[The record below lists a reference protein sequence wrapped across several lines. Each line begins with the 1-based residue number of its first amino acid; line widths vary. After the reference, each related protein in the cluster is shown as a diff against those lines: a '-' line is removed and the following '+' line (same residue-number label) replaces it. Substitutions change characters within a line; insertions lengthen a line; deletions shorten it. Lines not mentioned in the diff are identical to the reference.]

1 MSVAAAAG
9 NPTKGSTQR
18 VGRFEVRSVLGR
30 GAQATVFLG
39 WDPKLQREVAIKVM
53 STAAGAE
60 AINEWLGEARA
71 TSALAHPGIVPVYE
85 ADQDGESV
93 FLVFERVDGPTLSE
107 KLKGLGP
114 MPAPEAASLVREVLD
129 ALAFAHARG
138 VVHRDLKPSNI
149 LVGSDGRARVM
160 DFGIAAKLT
169 EAHDGRIVGTPGYI
183 SPEAARGEAPTP
195 AMDVYSAGMMLG
207 HLLLG
212 GPMRPIP
219 ATPDAA
225 LRQVIEQDLVWPA
238 GKAQVDDKLR
248 TMVMRATSRSPEARF
263 ASAAE
268 FRDALAKWLTPPDA
282 APQVGGHGTLD
293 FLLRRMRLHGDFPA
307 LSDSVTRIQRV
318 TASEKESLHALSDE
332 IMKDVALTQKL
343 LRLVNTAHFRH
354 VGAGEIATVSRATAL
369 IGFAGIRNMAL
380 SVVLLEH
387 MKDQSHAQ
395 RMKELFLQ
403 ALLTGTLVDQLSP
416 TTREREEAF
425 LGGMLSHLGRMLAE
439 YYFPEEAAQV
449 RARVGRSG
457 LRDEM
462 ADTPDESRVAA
473 DILGLSY
480 DDLGQGVAQ
489 SWGLPDTLRRM
500 MNVPQEEVPGRA
512 VESGIERMRW
522 RIRASG
528 EMVQMLLDGDPAQTE
543 QRVLAL
549 GERYSRALDMKPEEF
564 GSALKQARVN
574 LSEMAAGLKI
584 EPAAQAKA
592 RRLMHTTHTPPAAA
606 PAAAAAAKAGAVDAT
621 IVSRPLASPAA
632 PGVEVAQD
640 ATMVL
645 PASAHPTHEEAEAML
660 SAGIAEV
667 TTSMASDSFKL
678 NEVLKL
684 ILDTIYKG
692 LGFDRVVFCLRDP
705 KTGHLSGRIGLG
717 HGADQMAKRFLVDA
731 RGPQP
736 ADLFGAACLKGADT
750 LIADGR
756 SSTLG
761 PRLPSWYRGAPA
773 HSFMLL
779 PMMLKGAPFAL
790 IYVDR
795 NSTPIDF
802 GERELTLLRTL
813 RNQAVM
819 AFKAA
824 G

>member
-1 MSVAAAAG
+1 MSVAVVAG
-9 NPTKGSTQR
+9 TPAKGGAQR
-18 VGRFEVRSVLGR
+18 VGRFELRSVLGR
-30 GAQATVFLG
+30 GAQATVWLG
-39 WDPKLQREVAIKVM
+39 WDPKLQREVAVKVI
-53 STAAGAE
+53 SASAGAE

-71 TSALAHPGIVPVYE
+71 TSSLAHPGIVPVYE
-85 ADQDGESV
+85 ADQDGQAV

-107 KLKGLGP
+107 KLKGFGP
-114 MPAPEAASLVREVLD
+114 MPAREAAELVREVLD

-160 DFGIAAKLT
+160 DFGIAAKLS

-183 SPEAARGEAPTP
+183 SPEAARGQAPTP

-207 HLLLG
+207 QLLLG

-219 ATPDAA
+219 ATPEAA
-225 LRQVIEQDLVWPA
+225 LRQVIDQDLVWPA
-238 GKAQVDDKLR
+238 GKALVDDKLR
-248 TMVMRATSRSPEARF
+248 TMVMRATSRAPEDRF
-263 ASAAE
+263 ASATE
-268 FRDALAKWLTPPDA
+268 FRDALAKWLTPADA
-282 APQVGGHGTLD
+282 PPQVGGHGTLD

-318 TASEKESLHALSDE
+318 TASEKESLQALSSE
-332 IMKDVALTQKL
+332 ILKDVALTQKL

-387 MKDQSHAQ
+387 MKDQTHAQ

-425 LGGMLSHLGRMLAE
+425 LGGMMSHLGRMLAE

-449 RARVGRSG
+449 RQRVTRSG
-457 LRDEM
+457 LRDTG
-462 ADTPDESRVAA
+462 ADAPDEARVAA
-473 DILGLSY
+473 DVLGLSY

-489 SWGLPDTLRRM
+489 SWGLPDNLRRM
-500 MNVPQEEVPGRA
+500 MNMPQEDVPGRL
-512 VESGIERMRW
+512 VESAVERMRW
-522 RIRASG
+522 RIRASA
-528 EMVQMLLDGDPAQTE
+528 EMVQILLEGDPAQTD

-549 GERYSRALDMKPEEF
+549 GERYSRALDLKPEEF
-564 GSALKQARVN
+564 CAALKQARVN
-574 LSEMAAGLKI
+574 LTEMAASLKI
-584 EPAAQAKA
+584 EPPAQAKS
-592 RRLMHTTHTPPAAA
+592 RRLLHAQPEAA
-606 PAAAAAAKAGAVDAT
+606 PAVAAAKAGAVDAT
-621 IVSRPLASPAA
+621 IVSRPLAAPKV
-632 PGVEVAQD
+632 PGVEAACD
-640 ATMVL
+640 ATMIL
-645 PASAHPTHEEAEAML
+645 PVPPPSHEQAEAML
-660 SAGIAEV
+660 SATIADV
-667 TTSMASDSFKL
+667 TTTMASDSFKL

-684 ILDTIYKG
+684 ILDSIYKG
-692 LGFDRVVFCLRDP
+692 LGFDRLVFCLRDP
-705 KTGHLSGRIGLG
+705 KTGQLTGRIGLG
-717 HGADQMAKRFLVDA
+717 HGADQMAKRFIVDA

-736 ADLFGAACLKGADT
+736 SDLFGAACLKGADT
-750 LIADGR
+750 MIADGR
-756 SSTLG
+756 STALG
-761 PRLPSWYRGAPA
+761 PRLPTWYRGAPA

-795 NSTPIDF
+795 HSTPLDF

-819 AFKAA
+819 AFKSA

>member
-1 MSVAAAAG
+1 
-9 NPTKGSTQR
+9 
-18 VGRFEVRSVLGR
+18 
-30 GAQATVFLG
+30 
-39 WDPKLQREVAIKVM
+39 
-53 STAAGAE
+53 
-60 AINEWLGEARA
+60 
-71 TSALAHPGIVPVYE
+71 
-85 ADQDGESV
+85 
-93 FLVFERVDGPTLSE
+93 
-107 KLKGLGP
+107 
-114 MPAPEAASLVREVLD
+114 
-129 ALAFAHARG
+129 
-138 VVHRDLKPSNI
+138 
-149 LVGSDGRARVM
+149 
-160 DFGIAAKLT
+160 
-169 EAHDGRIVGTPGYI
+169 
-183 SPEAARGEAPTP
+183 
-195 AMDVYSAGMMLG
+195 
-207 HLLLG
+207 
-212 GPMRPIP
+212 
-219 ATPDAA
+219 
-225 LRQVIEQDLVWPA
+225 
-238 GKAQVDDKLR
+238 
-248 TMVMRATSRSPEARF
+248 
-263 ASAAE
+263 
-268 FRDALAKWLTPPDA
+268 
-282 APQVGGHGTLD
+282 
-293 FLLRRMRLHGDFPA
+293 
-307 LSDSVTRIQRV
+307 
-318 TASEKESLHALSDE
+318 
-332 IMKDVALTQKL
+332 
-343 LRLVNTAHFRH
+343 
-354 VGAGEIATVSRATAL
+354 
-369 IGFAGIRNMAL
+369 
-380 SVVLLEH
+380 
-387 MKDQSHAQ
+387 MKDQTHAQ

-416 TTREREEAF
+416 TAREREEAF
-425 LGGMLSHLGRMLAE
+425 LGGMLSQLGRMLAE
-439 YYFPEEAAQV
+439 YYFPDEAAQV
-449 RARVGRSG
+449 RSRVAQSG
-457 LRDEM
+457 VRDPM
-462 ADTPDESRVAA
+462 ADAPDEERVAA
-473 DILGLSY
+473 DVLGLSY

-500 MNVPQEEVPGRA
+500 MHVPQDEVPGRL
-512 VESGIERMRW
+512 VEAGVERMRW
-522 RIRASG
+522 RVRASG
-528 EMVQMLLDGDPAQTE
+528 EMVRILLDGDPAHTE
-543 QRVLAL
+543 QRVQAL
-549 GERYSRALDMKPEEF
+549 GERYSRALDMKPEDF

-592 RRLMHTTHTPPAAA
+592 RRLMHSTVTPVPAA
-606 PAAAAAAKAGAVDAT
+606 PAAKAGAGDAT

-632 PGVEVAQD
+632 PGVEAAQD

-645 PASAHPTHEEAEAML
+645 PASAHPTAEQAEAML

-667 TTSMASDSFKL
+667 TTSMASDSFRL

-684 ILDTIYKG
+684 ILDTIHKG

-795 NSTPIDF
+795 HSTPLDF
-802 GERELTLLRTL
+802 GERQLTLLRTL

>member
-1 MSVAAAAG
+1 MSVAAVANTPA
-9 NPTKGSTQR
+9 KGGAQR
-18 VGRFEVRSVLGR
+18 VGRFELRAVLGR
-30 GAQATVFLG
+30 GAQATVWLG
-39 WDPKLQREVAIKVM
+39 WDPKLQREVAVKVI
-53 STAAGAE
+53 SADAGAE
-60 AINEWLGEARA
+60 AIDEWLSEARA

-85 ADQDGESV
+85 ADQDGRAI

-114 MPAPEAASLVREVLD
+114 MPAREAAELMREVLD

-160 DFGIAAKLT
+160 DFGIAAKLS

-183 SPEAARGEAPTP
+183 SPEAAGGQAPSP
-195 AMDVYSAGMMLG
+195 AMDVYAAGMMLG
-207 HLLLG
+207 QLLLG
-212 GPMRPIP
+212 APLRPIP
-219 ATPDAA
+219 ASAEAA
-225 LRQVIEQDLVWPA
+225 LRQAIDQDLVWPT
-238 GKAQVDDKLR
+238 GKAPVDDKLR
-248 TMVMRATSRSPEARF
+248 TMVMRATSRAPEARY

-282 APQVGGHGTLD
+282 PPQVGGHGTLD

-318 TASEKESLHALSDE
+318 TASENESLQALSSE
-332 IMKDVALTQKL
+332 ILKDVALTQKL
-343 LRLVNTAHFRH
+343 LRLVNTAQFRH

-387 MKDQSHAQ
+387 MKDQTHAQ

-403 ALLTGTLVDQLSP
+403 ALLTGTLTDQLSP

-425 LGGMLSHLGRMLAE
+425 LGGMLSHLGRMMAE

-449 RARVGRSG
+449 RARVLRSG
-457 LRDEM
+457 LRDTG
-462 ADTPDESRVAA
+462 ADAPDEARVAA
-473 DILGLSY
+473 DVLGLSY

-489 SWGLPDTLRRM
+489 SWGLPDNMRRM
-500 MNVPQEEVPGRA
+500 MCVPQEDVPGRL
-512 VESGIERMRW
+512 VESPIERMRW
-522 RIRASG
+522 RVRASG
-528 EMVQMLLDGDPAQTE
+528 ELVQILLDGDPALTD

-549 GERYSRALDMKPEEF
+549 GERYSRALDLKPEAF
-564 GSALKQARVN
+564 GSALKLARVN
-574 LSEMAAGLKI
+574 LSEMAVSLKI
-584 EPAAQAKA
+584 EPGAQAKA
-592 RRLMHTTHTPPAAA
+592 RRLMNPAPEAISA
-606 PAAAAAAKAGAVDAT
+606 KPGAKAGVVDAT
-621 IVSRPLASPAA
+621 IVSRPLAPTAA
-632 PGVEVAQD
+632 PGVEAARD

-645 PASAHPTHEEAEAML
+645 SAPPPSHEQAEAML
-660 SAGIAEV
+660 SAGIADV
-667 TTSMASDSFKL
+667 TTTMASDSFKL

-684 ILDTIYKG
+684 ILDTIHKG

-705 KTGHLSGRIGLG
+705 KTGQLTGRIGLG
-717 HGADQMAKRFLVDA
+717 HGADQMAKRFVVDA

-736 ADLFGAACLKGADT
+736 TDLFGAACLKGADT
-750 LIADGR
+750 MIADGR
-756 SSTLG
+756 STALG
-761 PRLPSWYRGAPA
+761 PRLPTWYRGAPA

-779 PMMLKGAPFAL
+779 PMMLKSAPFAL
-790 IYVDR
+790 IYADR
-795 NSTPIDF
+795 HSTPLDF